1 MELYQLALIG
11 SLLFVA
17 IRLKIEK
24 EKVDTDPKHKS
35 KWKKYFMREWDDF
48 AFSILAGQGL
58 TAIQES
64 MFFTYT
70 GWAEWED
77 DRAIDLYFEAEELI
91 AFSMG
96 LFGSVLVMILFKY
109 IIRKV
114 TKLTE

>member
-1 MELYQLALIG
+1 MVIYEIALIG
-11 SLLFVA
+11 SLFFIA
-17 IRLKIEK
+17 IRLKMEK

-35 KWKKYFMREWDDF
+35 KWKQYFMREWDDM

-58 TAIQES
+58 AVVQES
-64 MFFTYT
+64 LFFTYT

-77 DRAIDLYFEAEELI
+77 DRAIDMYFEAEPLI

-109 IIRKV
+109 IIRKAN
-114 TKLTE
+114 KLTE